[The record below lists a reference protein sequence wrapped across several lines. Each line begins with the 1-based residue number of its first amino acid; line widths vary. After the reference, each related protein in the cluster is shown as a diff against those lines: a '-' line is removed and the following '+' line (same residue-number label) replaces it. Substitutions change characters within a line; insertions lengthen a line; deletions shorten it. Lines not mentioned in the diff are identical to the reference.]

1 MPRGS
6 NRCHERRLRPLSCE
20 VELDGKVHSGVIRDL
35 SPQGLFVT
43 MRFEAEPGA
52 SLTVRIRRPGGEIW
66 EILATAARNA
76 DGSDALVSKRGIGMI
91 IEEAPMAFHRFVAE
105 LYAKGVIQDTEGA

>member
-6 NRCHERRLRPLSCE
+6 NRHHQRRLRPLSCE
-20 VELDGKVHSGVIRDL
+20 VELDGKVHSGVILDL

-52 SLTVRIRRPGGEIW
+52 SLTVRIRRPGGETW
-66 EILATAARNA
+66 EILATATRNA
-76 DGSDALVSKRGIGMI
+76 DGSGGLISKRGVGMI
-91 IEEAPMAFHRFVAE
+91 IEEAPMAFHTFVAE
-105 LYAKGVIQDTEGA
+105 LYAQGVIQDAEGA